1 MAEHVCP
8 VWVGYFMT
16 NPLRKLLQNPSTIL
30 APYIKPGM
38 TVLDFGS
45 AMGFFS
51 LPMARMVGRDGKV
64 ICVDVQPKML
74 DILAR
79 RAAKAGVSDRIEP
92 RVCGADSLG
101 LEGQDAS
108 IDFALVFAA
117 LHEVPDQTRCLR
129 ELYQLLR
136 PRAPLLL
143 VEPVKH
149 VTASEFD
156 QSVARAEE
164 IGFIPGKRP
173 RVRWSHAVLLTKPDV
188 QIDETASAATNQS

>member
-8 VWVGYFMT
+8 VWVGYFMI
-16 NPLRKLLQNPSTIL
+16 NPLRKLLQNPSAIL
-30 APYIKPGM
+30 ASYIKPGM
-38 TVLDFGS
+38 TVLDVGS

-79 RAAKAGVSDRIEP
+79 RAAKARVSDRIEP
-92 RVCGADSLG
+92 HVCGSDSLG

-117 LHEVPDQTRCLR
+117 LHEVPDQARCLR

-143 VEPVKH
+143 VEPVKR

-188 QIDETASAATNQS
+188 QIDETASAATRQS